1 MEKNESRRI
10 WVFDPA
16 NNTDHEAGGLRGKP
30 ITPPE
35 WAENRGPGWA
45 SPDLEGSG
53 PRKPRRVRAWMV
65 VVAVIAVI
73 AIVLAGLG
81 VWQAVRV
88 RGAVASCESM
98 STQATAAGT
107 RLTKLVQSDEMKDAE
122 AITADQVE
130 DPDTVTALKDALR
143 NADSTVSIG
152 ACTVDWY
159 DLHPDHIVDLP
170 EQAKERSESTHRTL
184 RKAMD
189 AVVASRDAKTL
200 TDATTALKSKT
211 DQASTLLKDSDG
223 RVQDN
228 ATRDALGK
236 AIDQARKLL
245 DAGDDAQAMN
255 DASAALDQATAAV
268 SDSVKAKSDA
278 DAKAAAEAA
287 AAQAAQQ
294 APSYTP
300 SYTPSY
306 SGGGYS
312 GGGYTGG
319 GYTPSYSGGASS
331 GGSASSGGG
340 SSSIGGIPSGAVGG
354 TGVPGGDSCVPVC
367 IDGACQPC

>member
-1 MEKNESRRI
+1 MEKNESRI

-45 SPDLEGSG
+45 SPDPEGSG
-53 PRKPRRVRAWMV
+53 PRRPRRVHAWMIA
-65 VVAVIAVI
+65 VAVIAVV
-73 AIVLAGLG
+73 AVVLAGLG

-98 STQATAAGT
+98 AAQATAAYED
-107 RLTKLVQSDEMKDAE
+107 LLKLVQSDELKDAK

-130 DPDTVTALKDALR
+130 DPDTVTALQDALQ
-143 NADSTVSIG
+143 NAGGTVSIG
-152 ACTVDWY
+152 VCGVEWY
-159 DLHPDHIVDLP
+159 DLHPDRIVEKPARGKTLF
-170 EQAKERSESTHRTL
+170 ESKRQSL

-189 AVVASRDAKTL
+189 AVLKSRDAKTL
-200 TDATTALKSKT
+200 ADAKDALKAKV
-211 DQASTLLKDSDG
+211 DQGASLLKDSDG
-223 RVQDN
+223 KVQDN
-228 ATRDALGK
+228 AVRDALSK

-245 DAGDDAQAMN
+245 DENDDAKAMN
-255 DASAALDQATAAV
+255 DATTSLDQAMSAV
-268 SDSVKAKSDA
+268 NDSVKAKQDA

-294 APSYTP
+294 TQQSFTP
-300 SYTPSY
+300 SYT
-306 SGGGYS
+306 

-319 GYTPSYSGGASS
+319 GYTPSYSP
-331 GGSASSGGG
+331 GGSVPSGGG
-340 SSSIGGIPSGAVGG
+340 SSIGDIPSGAVGG

-367 IDGACQPC
+367 IDGACQPCP

>member
-53 PRKPRRVRAWMV
+53 PRKQRRVRAWMV

-152 ACTVDWY
+152 VCTVDWY

-170 EQAKERSESTHRTL
+170 EQAKERSESTHRML

-200 TDATTALKSKT
+200 TDATSALKSKT

-223 RVQDN
+223 KVQDN

-268 SDSVKAKSDA
+268 NDSVKAKQDA

-312 GGGYTGG
+312 GG

>member
-16 NNTDHEAGGLRGKP
+16 NNTDHEAGGLRGRP

-35 WAENRGPGWA
+35 WAENREPGWA
-45 SPDLEGSG
+45 SPDPEGSG
-53 PRKPRRVRAWMV
+53 PWRPRRVRAWMIA
-65 VVAVIAVI
+65 VAVIAVV
-73 AIVLAGLG
+73 AVVLAGLG

-98 STQATAAGT
+98 AAQATATGT
-107 RLTKLVQSDEMKDAE
+107 KLTKLVESDELKDAK

-130 DPDTVTALKDALR
+130 DPDTVTGLAAAVDKTGE
-143 NADSTVSIG
+143 TVSIG
-152 ACTVDWY
+152 VCGVDWY
-159 DLHPDHIVDLP
+159 DLHPDRIVEKP
-170 EQAKERSESTHRTL
+170 TRGKEQFESKYQTL

-189 AVVASRDAKTL
+189 AVLASRDAKTL
-200 TDATTALKSKT
+200 ADASSALKSKV
-211 DQASTLLKDSDG
+211 DQAASLLKSSEG
-223 RVQDN
+223 KVQDD
-228 ATRDALGK
+228 AVRDALSK

-245 DAGDDAQAMN
+245 DANDDAKAMN
-255 DASAALDQATAAV
+255 DAAAVLDQATAAV
-268 SDSVKAKSDA
+268 NDSVKAKSDA

-294 APSYTP
+294 AQQSYTP
-300 SYTPSY
+300 GYT
-306 SGGGYS
+306 GGYA

-340 SSSIGGIPSGAVGG
+340 SSSGIPSGAVGG

>member
-16 NNTDHEAGGLRGKP
+16 NNTDHEAGGLCGRP

-45 SPDLEGSG
+45 SPDPEGSG
-53 PRKPRRVRAWMV
+53 PRRPRRVCAWMIA
-65 VVAVIAVI
+65 VAVIAVV
-73 AIVLAGLG
+73 AVVLAGLG
-81 VWQAVRV
+81 VWQA
-88 RGAVASCESM
+88 A
-98 STQATAAGT
+98 QATATGT
-107 RLTKLVQSDEMKDAE
+107 KLTKLVESDELKDAK

-130 DPDTVTALKDALR
+130 DPDTVTGLAAAVDKTGE
-143 NADSTVSIG
+143 TVSIG
-152 ACTVDWY
+152 VCGVDWY
-159 DLHPDHIVDLP
+159 DLHPDRIVEKP
-170 EQAKERSESTHRTL
+170 TRGKEQFESKYQTL

-189 AVVASRDAKTL
+189 AVLASREAKTL
-200 TDATTALKSKT
+200 ADASSALKSKV
-211 DQASTLLKDSDG
+211 DQGASLLKSSEG
-223 RVQDN
+223 KVQDD
-228 ATRDALGK
+228 AVRDALSK

-245 DAGDDAQAMN
+245 DANDDAKAMN
-255 DASAALDQATAAV
+255 DAAAVLDQATAAV
-268 SDSVKAKSDA
+268 NDSVKAKSDA
-278 DAKAAAEAA
+278 DAKAATEAA

-294 APSYTP
+294 AQQSYTP
-300 SYTPSY
+300 GYTGGY
-306 SGGGYS
+306 AGGGYA
-312 GGGYTGG
+312 GG

-340 SSSIGGIPSGAVGG
+340 SSSGIPSGAVGG

>member
-16 NNTDHEAGGLRGKP
+16 NNTDHEAGGLCGRP

-45 SPDLEGSG
+45 SPDPEGSG
-53 PRKPRRVRAWMV
+53 PRRPRRVCAWMIA
-65 VVAVIAVI
+65 VAVIAVV
-73 AIVLAGLG
+73 AVVLAGLG

-98 STQATAAGT
+98 AAQATATGT
-107 RLTKLVQSDEMKDAE
+107 KLTKLVESDELKDAK

-130 DPDTVTALKDALR
+130 DPDTVTGLAAAVDKTGE
-143 NADSTVSIG
+143 TVSIG
-152 ACTVDWY
+152 VCGVDWY
-159 DLHPDHIVDLP
+159 DLHPDRIVEKP
-170 EQAKERSESTHRTL
+170 TRGKEQFESKYQTL
-184 RKAMD
+184 RMAMD
-189 AVVASRDAKTL
+189 AVLASREAKTL
-200 TDATTALKSKT
+200 ADASSALKSKV
-211 DQASTLLKDSDG
+211 DQGASLLKSSEG
-223 RVQDN
+223 KVQDD
-228 ATRDALGK
+228 AVRDALSK

-245 DAGDDAQAMN
+245 DANDDAKAMN
-255 DASAALDQATAAV
+255 DAAAVLDRATAAV
-268 SDSVKAKSDA
+268 NDSVKAKSDA
-278 DAKAAAEAA
+278 DAKAATEAA

-294 APSYTP
+294 AQQSYTP
-300 SYTPSY
+300 GYTGGY
-306 SGGGYS
+306 AGGGYA
-312 GGGYTGG
+312 GG

-340 SSSIGGIPSGAVGG
+340 SSSGIPSGAVGG